1 LALLACRK
9 SQAGGNVL
17 RIDEAPNFR
26 TNPHKCRRAACA
38 MAEPNLDWPRF
49 DFTHTTTL
57 DCRPMT
63 KARSQMIVIA
73 VLVCLFAVGMSGL
86 LNFFKYR
93 ATADRLIKDR
103 LVVTGSGIE
112 NSIRSSLMLGLQF
125 SDIGTLPE
133 TMDRERSTDGLIR
146 TIEVF
151 DTDGKTLYSTDRLR
165 AMRGVPPAWVEEG
178 RGADGDYWMVKAGLN
193 SAVGVPI
200 KNSFGQVIGHV
211 ALRFDEAQLN
221 ESSMK
226 VAHELLVN
234 TLAIFAVS
242 AVLASL
248 AVLAVM
254 NRVARDLRAL
264 EASLDAAPGA
274 RKVKAPARGP
284 FARPLAHFFET
295 VRRAES
301 QIALLRGRLQ
311 TKAEP

>member
-1 LALLACRK
+1 
-9 SQAGGNVL
+9 
-17 RIDEAPNFR
+17 
-26 TNPHKCRRAACA
+26 
-38 MAEPNLDWPRF
+38 
-49 DFTHTTTL
+49 
-57 DCRPMT
+57 
-63 KARSQMIVIA
+63 MIVIA

-103 LVVTGSGIE
+103 LVVTGAGIE

-133 TMDRERSTDGLIR
+133 TMDRERSTDELIR

-165 AMRGVPPAWVEEG
+165 AMRGVPPMWVEEG

-211 ALRFDEAQLN
+211 ALRFDEAQLS

-226 VAHELLVN
+226 VGRELAFN
-234 TLAIFAVS
+234 TLVIFAAA

-254 NRVARDLRAL
+254 TRVARDLAAV
-264 EASLDAAPGA
+264 EASLRAAP
-274 RKVKAPARGP
+274 RERPLKAPSRGA
-284 FARPLAHFFET
+284 FARPLARFFET

-301 QIALLRGRLQ
+301 QIAMLRERLDP
-311 TKAEP
+311 KARP

>member
-1 LALLACRK
+1 
-9 SQAGGNVL
+9 V
-17 RIDEAPNFR
+17 
-26 TNPHKCRRAACA
+26 
-38 MAEPNLDWPRF
+38 
-49 DFTHTTTL
+49 
-57 DCRPMT
+57 
-63 KARSQMIVIA
+63 
-73 VLVCLFAVGMSGL
+73 VCLFAVGMSGL

>member
-1 LALLACRK
+1 M
-9 SQAGGNVL
+9 N
-17 RIDEAPNFR
+17 
-26 TNPHKCRRAACA
+26 
-38 MAEPNLDWPRF
+38 
-49 DFTHTTTL
+49 
-57 DCRPMT
+57 

-73 VLVCLFAVGMSGL
+73 VLVCFFAVGMSGL

-93 ATADRLIKDR
+93 ATADRLVKER

-125 SDIGTLPE
+125 ADIGTLPE
-133 TMDRERSTDGLIR
+133 TMDRERSTDELIR

-151 DTDGKTLYSTDRLR
+151 DTEGKSLYSTDRLR
-165 AMRGVPPAWVEEG
+165 AMRGVHPAWVEES
-178 RGADGDYWMVKAGLN
+178 RNADGVYWMVKAGVN

-221 ESSMK
+221 ESSMR
-226 VAHELLVN
+226 VARELALN
-234 TLAIFAVS
+234 TLVIFAVA

-254 NRVARDLRAL
+254 NRMARDLDAV
-264 EASLDAAPGA
+264 EASLNAAPGGRPA
-274 RKVKAPARGP
+274 KAPTRGP
-284 FARPLAHFFET
+284 FARPLGKFFGT

-301 QIALLRGRLQ
+301 QIALLRGRLDP
-311 TKAEP
+311 EVGP